1 MKKDTLGNAVTLMS
15 LILSGTAMLN
25 LYFEVPLWILMF
37 VVSLGLLV
45 FIYVFLK
52 SKGQED

>member
-1 MKKDTLGNAVTLMS
+1 MKKDTLGSIVILVG
-15 LILSGTAMLN
+15 LILSGTATLN
-25 LYFEVPLWILMF
+25 LYYEVPLWVLMF
-37 VVSLGLLV
+37 VVILGLLV

>member
-1 MKKDTLGNAVTLMS
+1 MKKDTLGSIVILVG
-15 LILSGTAMLN
+15 LILSGTATLN
-25 LYFEVPLWILMF
+25 LYYEIPLWVLMF
-37 VVSLGLLV
+37 VVILGLLV

>member
-1 MKKDTLGNAVTLMS
+1 MKKETQSNVVTLMV

-25 LYFEVPLWILMF
+25 LYFEVPLWVLMF
-37 VVSLGLLV
+37 VVILGLFV
-45 FIYVFLK
+45 FIYVILK